1 MINYTE
7 ESVCINE
14 EKSLEDD
21 INEDTFIDIYPLEV
35 CNTLFDE
42 DKKIS

>member
-21 INEDTFIDIYPLEV
+21 INGENFTDM
-35 CNTLFDE
+35 N
-42 DKKIS
+42 SS